1 MRALGMI
8 ETMGL
13 IPSIEALDAML
24 KAANVETLEKTNV
37 RGGIVTVLVVGDV
50 AAVKAAVDAG
60 AAAVQRVSQGALISQ
75 HVIPRPDSQI
85 DVLFKHN
92 KKMLNNIEIADEV
105 EKPEN
110 VEPENIE
117 DETPD
122 KNTMESEEVI
132 ALNTSVEP
140 EEVVAMDTRVEPE
153 KVAAMDTRVESE
165 EVVALNT
172 SVESE
177 EVTVLKTRAELEL
190 FLEEKGIEKLMQ
202 VINNM
207 RSSELKELAKE
218 YKNGE
223 LQEDKNIRSTKT
235 ELINRLYDF
244 YSKVVNE

>member
-60 AAAVQRVSQGALISQ
+60 AAAVQRVSPGSLLSQ
-75 HVIPRPDSQI
+75 HVIPRPDSQT
-85 DVLFKHN
+85 DVLFKNN
-92 KKMLNNIEIADEV
+92 KKMQNNIEMADEA
-105 EKPEN
+105 EK
-110 VEPENIE
+110 PENIE

-122 KNTMESEEVI
+122 EDTGEDTIESEEVM
-132 ALNTSVEP
+132 ALNT
-140 EEVVAMDTRVEPE
+140 RV
-153 KVAAMDTRVESE
+153 
-165 EVVALNT
+165 
-172 SVESE
+172 
-177 EVTVLKTRAELEL
+177 ELEL
-190 FLEEKGIEKLMQ
+190 FLKEQGIEKLMQ

-207 RSSELKELAKE
+207 RASELKELAKE
-218 YKNGE
+218 YEDGE
-223 LQEDKNIRSTKT
+223 LQEDKNVRVTKA
-235 ELINRLYDF
+235 ELVDRLYDF

>member
-37 RGGIVTVLVVGDV
+37 RGGIVAVLVVGDV

-60 AAAVQRVSQGALISQ
+60 AAAVHRVSQGALISQ
-75 HVIPRPDSQI
+75 HVIPRPDSQT

-92 KKMLNNIEIADEV
+92 KKMQKNIVMADEE

-117 DETPD
+117 NEIYH
-122 KNTMESEEVI
+122 K
-132 ALNTSVEP
+132 
-140 EEVVAMDTRVEPE
+140 DT
-153 KVAAMDTRVESE
+153 VESE
-165 EVVALNT
+165 EVVALNSRT
-172 SVESE
+172 
-177 EVTVLKTRAELEL
+177 ELEVL
-190 FLEEKGIEKLMQ
+190 LQEQGIEKLMQ

-207 RSSELKELAKE
+207 KSSELKELAKE
-218 YKNGE
+218 YVNGE
-223 LQEDKNIRSTKT
+223 LQEDKNIRATKT

-244 YSKVVNE
+244 YRKIVNE